1 MVWYYWKK
9 NIYIQ
14 YINKNGEIP
23 INSIIYNNKIYIE
36 FKALDPLQTKKRDNK
51 KWKNK
56 WNIYK

>member
-36 FKALDPLQTKKRDNK
+36 FKALDPLQTKKKRQ
-51 KWKNK
+51 
-56 WNIYK
+56 